1 LAEFEVATEQKEEKK
16 THSIARLTVLL
27 DDPTNYWS
35 PQTYSNFLYFAC
47 LSLNPHS
54 FKTQINRCK
63 APNKKLGN
71 QNQKKREKER
81 KNEKKLEI
89 ISTWKRLSLDTYECR
104 PFLIF
109 KPLTKFAVEEALTQ
123 KQSTFSLID
132 DKFFGKP
139 R

>member
-1 LAEFEVATEQKEEKK
+1 MTLQIIEALKHIPTS
-16 THSIARLTVLL
+16 SILL
-27 DDPTNYWS
+27 VYPY
-35 PQTYSNFLYFAC
+35 
-47 LSLNPHS
+47 PHS

-71 QNQKKREKER
+71 QNQKKEKR
-81 KNEKKLEI
+81 KEKTKKKLEI